1 MSGQP
6 NGNVNLTV
14 SRTSS
19 AFGSQNSDF
28 WKSINQ
34 APNLQG
40 QYHVSHL
47 LVLLPRDDHISS
59 PSKHI
64 QNQISYPEGRDTL
77 ISLITLPVRLD
88 HLNSPNDHNFQ
99 PRDPHQ
105 NQYPTAH
112 YLLPSIIHLTTQPSD
127 HSTANP
133 YDTPPYGGNTHSRLQ
148 NQTPLPPSQCLSPS
162 DLEHHRRIQ
171 QHRSSGQHQIQSQPD
186 RLILRLESPQS
197 PFPSHYPSLRTQHQP
212 TNY

>member
-47 LVLLPRDDHISS
+47 LVLLPRDNHISS

-64 QNQISYPEGRDTL
+64 QNQISYPEARH
-77 ISLITLPVRLD
+77 IW
-88 HLNSPNDHNFQ
+88 
-99 PRDPHQ
+99 
-105 NQYPTAH
+105 
-112 YLLPSIIHLTTQPSD
+112 
-127 HSTANP
+127 
-133 YDTPPYGGNTHSRLQ
+133 
-148 NQTPLPPSQCLSPS
+148 
-162 DLEHHRRIQ
+162 
-171 QHRSSGQHQIQSQPD
+171 
-186 RLILRLESPQS
+186 
-197 PFPSHYPSLRTQHQP
+197 
-212 TNY
+212 